1 MEELKSPDKKGIS
14 AKRKFGKPTY
24 ESITIS
30 KQNNPSLVE
39 PN

>member
-1 MEELKSPDKKGIS
+1 MEELKKHDWNLPITKIRQVCSVH
-14 AKRKFGKPTY
+14 
-24 ESITIS
+24 ITIS